1 MTGSTTVVTLLN
13 WLGHGLLATQVGE
26 IEAGMS
32 QQFLSRQRDSARP
45 FVPSNI
51 TPSSFVHL
59 AWDNNDIIEETL
71 SGLGTTHCTNGI
83 AIRRQVHIAKT
94 QESAVPA
101 KPSARQRR
109 IRSVDP
115 PPAVAMEYMEGG
127 GGDKGPSQSYC
138 QILVSVRSSQHAP
151 NSK

>member
-1 MTGSTTVVTLLN
+1 MTGSARVVTLLN
-13 WLGHGLLATQVGE
+13 RLGHGLSATQVGE

-32 QQFLSRQRDSARP
+32 QQILSWQRDSARA
-45 FVPSNI
+45 FVPSNV

-59 AWDNNDIIEETL
+59 AWDNNNIVEEIL

-101 KPSARQRR
+101 KPSARQR
-109 IRSVDP
+109 
-115 PPAVAMEYMEGG
+115 
-127 GGDKGPSQSYC
+127 
-138 QILVSVRSSQHAP
+138 
-151 NSK
+151 